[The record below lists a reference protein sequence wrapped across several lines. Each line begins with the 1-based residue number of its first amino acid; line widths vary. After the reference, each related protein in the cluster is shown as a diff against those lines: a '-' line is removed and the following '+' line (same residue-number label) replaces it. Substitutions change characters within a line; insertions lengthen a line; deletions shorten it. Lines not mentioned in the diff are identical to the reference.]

1 MSLQCLRA
9 TPESCQ
15 EHGHQ
20 LAHASSP
27 ASTTFAPLPCRPVP
41 SHGCVGRS
49 LENPTAAHLLPLF
62 SSWHPCTRR
71 SHCSGAVS
79 CPISVHSPTPGRLC
93 PAHAGHPSA
102 LRSPPLPPPR
112 PRRTSLFPS
121 FSLRPGRDEPEARS
135 SLPSPSWGAWPGD
148 AVTPSSP
155 ARGAWCSRAGNQDF
169 IPNAVI
175 RTVTLLRET
184 NRGLK
189 HVMSSLEHTVHL
201 WRTDTFTYISS
212 L

>member
-1 MSLQCLRA
+1 MQTGTFPWLRGSQPGKSHRCSPP
-9 TPESCQ
+9 TPF
-15 EHGHQ
+15 
-20 LAHASSP
+20 L
-27 ASTTFAPLPCRPVP
+27 FVAPLHTALPLLGCCLLPHFGAQPHPGTVMPCPCRASLGPAVP
-41 SHGCVGRS
+41 
-49 LENPTAAHLLPLF
+49 P
-62 SSWHPCTRR
+62 
-71 SHCSGAVS
+71 
-79 CPISVHSPTPGRLC
+79 
-93 PAHAGHPSA
+93 
-102 LRSPPLPPPR
+102 PPPR

>member
-1 MSLQCLRA
+1 MVSQGYTEKPSGARPPDRTRLQPCSA
-9 TPESCQ
+9 
-15 EHGHQ
+15 
-20 LAHASSP
+20 A
-27 ASTTFAPLPCRPVP
+27 FAPLPQRPAP
-41 SHGCVGRS
+41 SHGRVDRN
-49 LENPTAAHLLPLF
+49 LENPTSAHLLPLF
-62 SSWHPCTRR
+62 SSWHPRTRR
-71 SHCSGAVS
+71 SHHSGAVS
-79 CPISVHSPTPGRLC
+79 CPISAHSPSQDGSTLLTQGIPRPCGT
-93 PAHAGHPSA
+93 
-102 LRSPPLPPPR
+102 PR

-121 FSLRPGRDEPEARS
+121 FSPRPGRDEPEARS
-135 SLPSPSWGAWPGD
+135 SLPSPSWGAWPGR

-169 IPNAVI
+169 VPNAVI

-189 HVMSSLEHTVHL
+189 HVMSSLERTVHL